1 MASLVELS
9 LPCESTAPG
18 RARRQVR
25 ERLRGRIPADVL
37 GDLLLVVS
45 ELVTNAIRHAQSP
58 CTLLVVVE
66 DGSLVVEV
74 HDQGGWP
81 RRTTFG
87 RPDPPRGLGLV
98 QSVSARWGVERT
110 DGGKCVWVELSVPG
124 MEETSA
130 AGMLKRLSASS

>member
-1 MASLVELS
+1 MACLVDVS
-9 LPCESTAPG
+9 LPFESTAPW
-18 RARRQVR
+18 RARQEVR
-25 ERLRGRIPADVL
+25 DRLADHVPHDVL

-58 CTLLVVVE
+58 CTLMVDVDEGMV
-66 DGSLVVEV
+66 VVEV

-98 QSVSARWGVERT
+98 QSVCARWGVERT
-110 DGGKCVWVELSVPG
+110 DAGKCVWVELSVPAVQQRRP
-124 MEETSA
+124 ERCS
-130 AGMLKRLSASS
+130 RR